1 MFDPDAVVVAGPVVR
16 PGVRL
21 ATKLLAEKGQFPV
34 WREGGRPGFS
44 VASVR
49 PGSEVEGA
57 TVRVWWH
64 RLPSP
69 SEDQAVVVAERLAM
83 TEQLRRFLVANRY
96 AVRYSPDRSTLLLL
110 STVEQRV
117 EDGKAR
123 HRETGVITKAD
134 RSVLPVPMP
143 VLDGRWDFGVWNMS
157 EASLGGYVLA
167 QHVAEAVGSA
177 SRRRVPV
184 VVGGDGSLWL
194 GERQLYR
201 RQAGEPE
208 AEQWTPYAVPNEFLD
223 LRREHADVARQCARA
238 LMSNRGT
245 RWRAVVTLPGG
256 GVEADQV
263 LDRKWAALEVEV
275 LLSFDFARVEA
286 NGVGAIRSWRLG
298 GGLIT
303 WTPEE

>member
-1 MFDPDAVVVAGPVVR
+1 MFNLDAVVVAGPVVR

-21 ATKLLAEKGQFPV
+21 TTKLLAEKGRFPV

-44 VASVR
+44 VAPVG
-49 PGSEVEGA
+49 PGGGVDGA

-69 SEDQAVVVAERLAM
+69 SEDQALVVAERLAM

-123 HRETGVITKAD
+123 HRETGVITEAD

-143 VLDGRWDFGVWNMS
+143 ILDGRWDFGVWSMG
-157 EASLGGYVLA
+157 EVSLGGFVLA
-167 QHVAEAVGSA
+167 QHVAEAVALA
-177 SRRRVPV
+177 SRRRLPV
-184 VVGGDGSLWL
+184 VVGGDGSLWF
-194 GERQLYR
+194 GEREVYR
-201 RQAGEPE
+201 RQPGGPE
-208 AEQWTPYAVPNEFLD
+208 AERWTPYAVPNEFLD
-223 LRREHADVARQCARA
+223 VRREHGDVARQCARA
-238 LMSNRGT
+238 LMSNRGA

-256 GVEADQV
+256 GVEADEV
-263 LDRKWAALEVEV
+263 LDRRWAALELES
-275 LLSFDFARVEA
+275 LLSFDFARVEVSKA
-286 NGVGAIRSWRLG
+286 GAVRSWRLG

-303 WTPEE
+303 WAPEE